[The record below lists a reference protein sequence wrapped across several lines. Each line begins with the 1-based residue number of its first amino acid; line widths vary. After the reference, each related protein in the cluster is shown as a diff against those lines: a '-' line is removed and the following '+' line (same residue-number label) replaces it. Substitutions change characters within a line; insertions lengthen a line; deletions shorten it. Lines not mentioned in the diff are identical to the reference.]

1 MGAWKDAVQCRN
13 RAEMLK
19 NVADNS
25 EDEIFRI
32 AALNVARHYETM
44 ASSLELELRAKAIAT
59 AA

>member
-1 MGAWKDAVQCRN
+1 
-13 RAEMLK
+13 MLK

-25 EDEIFRI
+25 DDEAFRI

-44 ASSLELELRAKAIAT
+44 ASSLELELRAKTIAS